1 MLVSE
6 TVPYLTTFCR
16 YLVKSHIKLKTEE
29 VLSKWE
35 VLPIGSGPRP
45 TVGNFCK
52 IVYVDLERPDVIDDL
67 YENIGKRTG
76 QINEFDTDLPIYLVT
91 RYLLVCSK

>member
-1 MLVSE
+1 M
-6 TVPYLTTFCR
+6 
-16 YLVKSHIKLKTEE
+16 
-29 VLSKWE
+29 LSKWE

-76 QINEFDTDLPIYLVT
+76 QINDFDSDLPINLVT